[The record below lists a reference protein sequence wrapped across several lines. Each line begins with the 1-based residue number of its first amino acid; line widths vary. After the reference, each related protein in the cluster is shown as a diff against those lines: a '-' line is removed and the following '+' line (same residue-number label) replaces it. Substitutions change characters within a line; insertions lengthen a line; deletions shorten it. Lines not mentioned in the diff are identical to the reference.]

1 MQAVYIDANFEKNLG
16 QNKAGQDSISTHLGD
31 SVHIKGL
38 GAGQDFAKIG
48 EMKDKFVAE
57 DTNTSQEIMNH
68 YEQYMQ
74 LNKADDRGILDN
86 STERIHDK
94 MKKKIEK
101 KSQQRSKTAKMLE
114 AD

>member
-1 MQAVYIDANFEKNLG
+1 
-16 QNKAGQDSISTHLGD
+16 
-31 SVHIKGL
+31 
-38 GAGQDFAKIG
+38 
-48 EMKDKFVAE
+48 MKDKFVAE

-101 KSQQRSKTAKMLE
+101 KSQ
-114 AD
+114 

>member
-1 MQAVYIDANFEKNLG
+1 
-16 QNKAGQDSISTHLGD
+16 
-31 SVHIKGL
+31 
-38 GAGQDFAKIG
+38 
-48 EMKDKFVAE
+48 MKDKFVAE